1 MNLHALLRA
10 RAATP
15 IRVGIIGCGKFGSM
29 FLAQARRP
37 PGLHVLGVADREVAK
52 ARKALSQV
60 GWPDA
65 SYAARS
71 VDAAG
76 RPPTTAGVLN
86 SKKLAWTT
94 AGSRPCRCRLLTSTP
109 NVPISW

>member
-1 MNLHALLRA
+1 MDAHSSISLHALLRA

-29 FLAQARRP
+29 FLAQARRT
-37 PGLHVLGVADREVAK
+37 PGLHVLGVADRDVAK

-71 VDAAG
+71 VDAAAASG
-76 RPPTTAGVLN
+76 TTCVTDDADALIR
-86 SKKLAWTT
+86 A
-94 AGSRPCRCRLLTSTP
+94 PCVDML
-109 NVPISW
+109 I